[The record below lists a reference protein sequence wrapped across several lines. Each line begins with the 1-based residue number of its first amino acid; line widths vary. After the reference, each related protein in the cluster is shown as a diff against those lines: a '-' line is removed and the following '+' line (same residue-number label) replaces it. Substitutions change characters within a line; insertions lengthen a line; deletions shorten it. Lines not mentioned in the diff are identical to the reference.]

1 VHTHKHISLQKPSRK
16 AALYI
21 WLFIFELNDTPA
33 IKLIKASPYKAAVA
47 LTPGVLCTHVE
58 ARERRCGHG
67 WAGAPGYT
75 RDGCTTKPTQEITPC
90 TGSKLKKPLRYAS
103 HWKAYTASQI
113 LPLSLA
119 FSLALSGVGDDQY
132 GALLL
137 EQIRICNG
145 LDPDEFSTALLKN
158 ERLFTAHAE
167 AK

>member
-1 VHTHKHISLQKPSRK
+1 M
-16 AALYI
+16 
-21 WLFIFELNDTPA
+21 
-33 IKLIKASPYKAAVA
+33 VA
-47 LTPGVLCTHVE
+47 LTPGVLRTNAE
-58 ARERRCGHG
+58 ARERHCGHG

-75 RDGCTTKPTQEITPC
+75 RDGCTTKPTQEITQC

-103 HWKAYTASQI
+103 HSKAYSVSQI

-119 FSLALSGVGDDQY
+119 FSLSGVGDDQY

-158 ERLFTAHAE
+158 ERLFTAHAA